1 MAAADRRPVTA
12 TAAPGLTATVTVA
25 AASTGLRPLS
35 ARSVLVS
42 TLLGTDPPALPVA
55 RLVRVGAL
63 FEFSEGSVR
72 TALSRLATA
81 GDVERDERGWYRLS
95 APLRE
100 RQARQS
106 LGRSGRSDTWSGR
119 WRQAVVRPG
128 ARTAGERAELR
139 AAMQVLRFGEL
150 RDGVWLRP
158 DNLPSDRAPA
168 AMTVVADRCHWSS
181 VAPDRDDGLADEL
194 WDLAAWA
201 TRAAQLRRAAGAI
214 VAELESG
221 DERALR
227 PGFELSAAVLRHFVA
242 DPLLPHELL
251 PRRWPGDGLRATYDR
266 FDVAYRRLLR
276 EWLRASSARTDG
288 STVTA

>member
-1 MAAADRRPVTA
+1 MVSAERPST
-12 TAAPGLTATVTVA
+12 TVA
-25 AASTGLRPLS
+25 VDASVAGLRPLS

-63 FEFSEGSVR
+63 FDLSEGAVR
-72 TALSRLATA
+72 TALSRLGAA
-81 GDVERDERGWYRLS
+81 GDVERDDRGWYRLS
-95 APLRE
+95 GTLSE
-100 RQARQS
+100 RQERQS
-106 LGRSGRSDTWSGR
+106 SGRSGPGDVWSGR

-128 ARTAGERAELR
+128 ARDAGERAELR
-139 AAMQVLRFGEL
+139 DAMRVLRFGEL

-158 DNLPSDRAPA
+158 DNLASDRAPA
-168 AMTVVADRCHWSS
+168 AMSVVADRCHWSS
-181 VAPDRDDGLADEL
+181 VDPDRDDDLVDGL
-194 WDLAAWA
+194 WDLSAWA
-201 TRAAQLRRAAGAI
+201 TRADRLRRAAGAV
-214 VAELESG
+214 VAQLESG

-242 DPLLPHELL
+242 DPLLPRELL

-266 FDVAYRRLLR
+266 FDRAYRRLLA
-276 EWLRASSARTDG
+276 EWLRATSARGAG